1 MHLCVCVCA
10 LGLRDIARAEEIGGI
25 QTGNICLPL
34 TSVDVTVT
42 GTATSSSQANT
53 AWRTPHNGNV
63 LYQRGTYVQ
72 SASTHVQS
80 APHLGSIHKCTI
92 RRPPRAA
99 LTEAPEFG
107 YFNPE

>member
-1 MHLCVCVCA
+1 MCVGGGARTYVCACA

-72 SASTHVQS
+72 SA
-80 APHLGSIHKCTI
+80 PHLRSIHKCTI